1 MSILDCFITSWLLKC
16 LDICNIFTCGN
27 YLPPPKKIFCV
38 HTLNCL
44 HWELRVWNTWLVGAE
59 DKMLSAHEFWPYRE
73 IEKGLPHLHPRWHAD
88 SGQGCRLISLVS
100 AIMVSAAALGCAA
113 SRSHF
118 WRCGHLG
125 HYCATTANSTGSRQQ
140 LSAARASSPHH
151 PQPPL
156 PLLSTTSRPFLTWAC
171 PACEP
176 SWWKRQRLSRVIHVY
191 RIRLFGVVL
200 QSFILEINS

>member
-1 MSILDCFITSWLLKC
+1 
-16 LDICNIFTCGN
+16 
-27 YLPPPKKIFCV
+27 
-38 HTLNCL
+38 
-44 HWELRVWNTWLVGAE
+44 
-59 DKMLSAHEFWPYRE
+59 MLSAHEFWTYRE

-100 AIMVSAAALGCAA
+100 AIVVSAALGGAA

-171 PACEP
+171 PAWDSPADENVSASAASFMSTGFDFLALSFKVL
-176 SWWKRQRLSRVIHVY
+176 SWKSTRNAFQTKLEVECMEERIKVNERKRDDDDVNTCIVWDSNDNNQGGSDDI
-191 RIRLFGVVL
+191 
-200 QSFILEINS
+200 

>member
-1 MSILDCFITSWLLKC
+1 METIYPKCFFLCPHPKLPALRIESLKH
-16 LDICNIFTCGN
+16 LT
-27 YLPPPKKIFCV
+27 
-38 HTLNCL
+38 
-44 HWELRVWNTWLVGAE
+44 E

-73 IEKGLPHLHPRWHAD
+73 IEKGVPHLHPRWHAD
-88 SGQGCRLISLVS
+88 SGQGCSRLISLVS
-100 AIMVSAAALGCAA
+100 AIMVSAAGGCAA

-140 LSAARASSPHH
+140 LSAARSSSPHH
-151 PQPPL
+151 PPL
-156 PLLSTTSRPFLTWAC
+156 PLLSTTNRPFLTWLGL
-171 PACEP
+171 PAWEP

-200 QSFILEINS
+200 QSFILEIKS